1 MVGPPA
7 ALSPLREAPV
17 RGGAPELPGPPP
29 SPPCPAAPRPVRG
42 SGPTRAEDALLPRVH
57 TEVPTMLPLALD
69 LSEWPV
75 LLVGDG
81 RAALA
86 RLDMLEAAGAR
97 RLTVFAAAPLAA
109 MRERAGA
116 RLVERLP
123 TDAEVAEARLLFT
136 AGLDGA
142 TTERLATLA
151 RAHRVLV
158 NAEDVPPFCDAYA
171 LAMVRRGNL
180 VIGVSTGGRSPAV
193 ARVLREWLEKRFS
206 PEWEGHF
213 EQAVALRQALRA
225 SGATGAEITGATA
238 ELLDGWLTPA

>member
-1 MVGPPA
+1 
-7 ALSPLREAPV
+7 L
-17 RGGAPELPGPPP
+17 
-29 SPPCPAAPRPVRG
+29 
-42 SGPTRAEDALLPRVH
+42 
-57 TEVPTMLPLALD
+57 LPLALD

-97 RLTVFAAAPLAA
+97 HLRVFAEAPSAA

-123 TDAEVAEARLLFT
+123 TDAEVAGARVLFT
-136 AGLDGA
+136 AGLDDA
-142 TTERLATLA
+142 NTERLAALA

-158 NAEDVPPFCDAYA
+158 NAEDVPPLCDAYA

-180 VIGVSTGGRSPAV
+180 VIGVSTEGRSPAV
-193 ARVLREWLEKRFS
+193 ARVLREWLEQRFG
-206 PEWEGHF
+206 PEWEARF

-225 SGATGAEITGATA
+225 RGAEATEITGATA
-238 ELLDGWLTPA
+238 ELLAPWLDPARE

>member
-1 MVGPPA
+1 V
-7 ALSPLREAPV
+7 
-17 RGGAPELPGPPP
+17 
-29 SPPCPAAPRPVRG
+29 
-42 SGPTRAEDALLPRVH
+42 
-57 TEVPTMLPLALD
+57 LPLALD

-97 RLTVFAAAPLAA
+97 RLTVFAEAASAA
-109 MRERAGA
+109 MRERAGP

-123 TDAEVAEARLLFT
+123 TDAEVAGARLLFM
-136 AGLDGA
+136 AGLDDT
-142 TTERLATLA
+142 TTERLAALG

-158 NAEDVPPFCDAYA
+158 NAEDVPPLCDAYA

-180 VIGVSTGGRSPAV
+180 VIGVSTEGRSPAV
-193 ARVLREWLEKRFS
+193 ARVLREWLEQRFG

-213 EQAVALRQALRA
+213 EQAVALRQELRA
-225 SGATGAEITGATA
+225 RGAEPAEITRATA
-238 ELLDGWLTPA
+238 ELLAAWLDAPEK